1 MFFSPLLIF
10 HDMYC
15 SLEDAFPQESRSR
28 SKESRR
34 NLAAAAEPGRRAG
47 CNKKEAG
54 IRASCWVKDEEKQQ
68 VVMGANVTSAPVP
81 VAASATPARVHQNP
95 EGTCF
100 SALHHCLSCAT
111 CQHMLKLH
119 YLSTLPETALG
130 SPEIV
135 MGAQVGRRS
144 LRPSRSG
151 KRKSRRGPLVAAQVN
166 NGGSLNF
173 LNQPIL
179 VGSNVTWGH
188 LLIILTAGA
197 FLLLLV
203 DRLKK

>member
-1 MFFSPLLIF
+1 
-10 HDMYC
+10 MYC
-15 SLEDAFPQESRSR
+15 SLEDAFPQDSAQQRKS
-28 SKESRR
+28 
-34 NLAAAAEPGRRAG
+34 
-47 CNKKEAG
+47 CTTKKEAAG
-54 IRASCWVKDEEKQQ
+54 IRASCWMGDEEKQAAA
-68 VVMGANVTSAPVP
+68 VVKGANVVTAGAP
-81 VAASATPARVHQNP
+81 SGPAGQIQNP
-95 EGTCF
+95 EGGPCF

-119 YLSTLPETALG
+119 YLSTSETR
-130 SPEIV
+130 PEIV
-135 MGAQVGRRS
+135 IGAQVGRRS
-144 LRPSRSG
+144 LHSRG
-151 KRKSRRGPLVAAQVN
+151 KRKSRRVFGAQVQAPP
-166 NGGSLNF
+166 LHF